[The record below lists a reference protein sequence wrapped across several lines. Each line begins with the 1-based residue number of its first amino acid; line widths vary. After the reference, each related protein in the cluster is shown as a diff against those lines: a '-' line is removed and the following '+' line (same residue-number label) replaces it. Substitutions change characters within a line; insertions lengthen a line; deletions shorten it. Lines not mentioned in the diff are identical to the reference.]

1 MITLYHNAAS
11 TCSQKVRLVL
21 AEKGLDF
28 ESHEI
33 DLIAGEQHDPAY
45 VKLNP
50 NHVVPTL
57 VHDDRVLLE
66 STLIVRYLDEVFAE
80 PPLRPADPYGRYEDD
95 LWMKRIDEKVHT
107 AAPVLT
113 FAIGARNVLL
123 QQPEAVREANIAG
136 IPDPKKRAERRSVI
150 EHGVRAPEF
159 AGATRA
165 FVDALDAMEE
175 TLSGRPWL
183 DGAAPGLADCS
194 MLPYVLRLD
203 HLAISPLYA
212 DARRPAVAD
221 WYARWQA
228 RETYASAVT
237 GWLPAVVGQ
246 VMRKSGEAVWPE
258 VQGVIAEIE
267 RGA

>member
-1 MITLYHNAAS
+1 
-11 TCSQKVRLVL
+11 VL

-136 IPDPKKRAERRSVI
+136 IPD
-150 EHGVRAPEF
+150 
-159 AGATRA
+159 
-165 FVDALDAMEE
+165 
-175 TLSGRPWL
+175 
-183 DGAAPGLADCS
+183 CS

-203 HLAISPLYA
+203 HLAMSPLFE
-212 DARRPAVAD
+212 DGRRPAVAD